1 MTPVDPMDFL
11 LGELD
16 EGGAREAE
24 RLMAT
29 DAAFRAEVERLRP
42 VVAALEELP
51 AEAWDPP
58 VPPPLRHPDAVAEA
72 PAPAPRPRAVPR
84 GLPWWRR
91 LSVPVPAVGLATV
104 VALATGIGIGTLV
117 AGGDGSPPAPE
128 AVADVRLAAFGQAPS
143 AAGGDARILAG
154 EQLSLQV
161 HDLAPSASGE
171 FYTAWLLGKD
181 GRLVPLGSFR
191 IPASGATTVRLP
203 LPVRPGAFDYVDVS
217 VEPDDGD
224 PGHSGKSV
232 LRGPTA

>member
-1 MTPVDPMDFL
+1 MNTVDPMDFL

-16 EGGAREAE
+16 EEGTREAE
-24 RLMAT
+24 RLMRS
-29 DAAFRAEVERLRP
+29 DAAFRDEVERLRP
-42 VVAALEELP
+42 IVTALEELP
-51 AEAWDPP
+51 DEAWDPP
-58 VPPPLRHPDAVAEA
+58 VPPPLRHPDAIAEA
-72 PAPAPRPRAVPR
+72 PAPAPRRRPAPR
-84 GLPWWRR
+84 GVPWWRR

-117 AGGDGSPPAPE
+117 TGRDEAPPAPQ
-128 AVADVRLAAFGQAPS
+128 AVADVRLAAFGQAPA

-154 EQLSLQV
+154 GQLSLQV
-161 HDLAPSASGE
+161 HDLAPSTSGE

-191 IPASGATTVRLP
+191 IPASGAATVRLP
-203 LPVRPGAFDYVDVS
+203 LPVQPGNFDYVDVS